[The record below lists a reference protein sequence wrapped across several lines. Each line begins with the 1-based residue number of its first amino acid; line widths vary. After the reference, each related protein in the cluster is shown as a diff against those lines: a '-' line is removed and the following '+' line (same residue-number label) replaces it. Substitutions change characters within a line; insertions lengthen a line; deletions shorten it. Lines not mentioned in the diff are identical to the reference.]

1 MDANLLIIFGFLNKV
16 TQQLMKHLFYLNKF
30 FWKYRTLLAIGT
42 VFIIIANLFALY
54 PAEFVRKAFDAV
66 ILSMNTGNS
75 SNTSEILIKYGS
87 LIVLFAILKG
97 IFMYCMRQTIIVIS
111 RKIEYDLK
119 NEIYQQYQA
128 LSISFYKKN
137 KTGDL
142 MNRISEDVSR
152 VRMYLGPALMYAINI
167 FILFLLVISKML
179 SISTTL
185 TFFVLLPLPILAVS
199 VYFVSST
206 MNKRSEKV
214 QAQLSGIT
222 NVAQETFS
230 GIKIIK
236 SFSNEENA
244 LEVFMNS
251 CKSYTKRQLELVKIE
266 ALFFPLII
274 SMIGVSSVLTVYIGG
289 LESFKGNI
297 STGNIAEFIIY
308 VNMLAWPVASIGWIT
323 SLVQRA
329 AASQERIN
337 DFLLLTSDIENKT
350 TEHTPI
356 KGDIVFNEVNLSYTD
371 TNIQAL
377 KNLNFRLKEGNTLGI
392 FGKTGSGKSTIANL
406 VCRLYD
412 TSTGSISFGNTNI
425 KNLNL
430 NSLRTA
436 IGYIPQDGYLFSG
449 TIRENIAFSSDTIDN
464 QKIIEAAKKADILDE
479 INNFKEGL
487 DTIIGERGVQL
498 SGGQRQRLAIAR
510 TFYKNPSLYIFD
522 DCLSAIDATKE
533 QRILKQLK
541 LESKAKSS
549 IIISHRI
556 STLKDADKIIV
567 LDNGEITESGS
578 HSELLSQKGFYFE
591 MHQIQTNKES

>member
-1 MDANLLIIFGFLNKV
+1 
-16 TQQLMKHLFYLNKF
+16 MKHLFYLNKF
-30 FWKYRTLLAIGT
+30 FWKYRILLAIGT

-66 ILSMNTGNS
+66 ILSMNTGNT

-167 FILFLLVISKML
+167 FVLFLLVISKML

-185 TFFVLLPLPILAVS
+185 TIYVLLPLPILAVS

-214 QAQLSGIT
+214 QAQLSDIT
-222 NVAQETFS
+222 TVAQETFS

-236 SFSNEENA
+236 SFSNEDNA

-289 LESFKGNI
+289 LESFNGNI

-323 SLVQRA
+323 SLVQRS

-337 DFLLLTSDIENKT
+337 DFLLLTSDIENNT
-350 TEHTPI
+350 SEHTPVE
-356 KGDIVFNEVNLSYTD
+356 GDIVFNEVNLSYTD

-377 KNLNFRLKEGNTLGI
+377 KNISFTLKEGNTLGI

-412 TSTGSISFGNTNI
+412 TSSGSISFEKTNI

-464 QKIIEAAKKADILDE
+464 QKILEAAKKADILDE

-541 LESKAKSS
+541 VESKAKSS

-578 HSELLSQKGFYFE
+578 HIELLSQEGFYFE

>member
-1 MDANLLIIFGFLNKV
+1 
-16 TQQLMKHLFYLNKF
+16 MKHLFYLNKF

-214 QAQLSGIT
+214 QAQLSEIT

-356 KGDIVFNEVNLSYTD
+356 EGDIVFNEVNLSYTD

-377 KNLNFRLKEGNTLGI
+377 KNLSFRLKQGNTLGI

-487 DTIIGERGVQL
+487 DTVIGERGVQL

-541 LESKAKSS
+541 LESKEKSS

>member
-1 MDANLLIIFGFLNKV
+1 
-16 TQQLMKHLFYLNKF
+16 MKHLFYLNKF

-214 QAQLSGIT
+214 QAQLSDIT
-222 NVAQETFS
+222 TVAQETFS

-350 TEHTPI
+350 TEHTSI
-356 KGDIVFNEVNLSYTD
+356 EGDIVFNEVNLSYTD

-377 KNLNFRLKEGNTLGI
+377 KNLSFRLKEGNTLGI

-541 LESKAKSS
+541 VESKAKSS

>member
-214 QAQLSGIT
+214 QAQLSDIT
-222 NVAQETFS
+222 TVAQETFS

-356 KGDIVFNEVNLSYTD
+356 EGDIVFNEVNLSYTD

-377 KNLNFRLKEGNTLGI
+377 KNLSFRLKQGNTLGI

-541 LESKAKSS
+541 VESKAKSS

>member
-1 MDANLLIIFGFLNKV
+1 
-16 TQQLMKHLFYLNKF
+16 MKHLFYLNKF

-214 QAQLSGIT
+214 QAQLSDIT
-222 NVAQETFS
+222 TVAQETFS

-274 SMIGVSSVLTVYIGG
+274 FMIGVSSVLTIYIGG

-337 DFLLLTSDIENKT
+337 NFLLLTSDIENKT

-377 KNLNFRLKEGNTLGI
+377 KNLNFRLKEGKTLGI

-479 INNFKEGL
+479 INNFKDGL

-541 LESKAKSS
+541 VESKAKSS

-567 LDNGEITESGS
+567 LENGEITESGS

>member
-1 MDANLLIIFGFLNKV
+1 
-16 TQQLMKHLFYLNKF
+16 MKHLFYLNKF

-66 ILSMNTGNS
+66 ILSMNTENS
-75 SNTSEILIKYGS
+75 SNTSDILIKYGS

-214 QAQLSGIT
+214 QAQLSDIT
-222 NVAQETFS
+222 TVAQETFS

-356 KGDIVFNEVNLSYTD
+356 EGDIVFNEVNLSYTD

-377 KNLNFRLKEGNTLGI
+377 KNLSFRLKQGNTLGI

-541 LESKAKSS
+541 VESKEKSS

-578 HSELLSQKGFYFE
+578 HRELLSQKGFYFE

>member
-1 MDANLLIIFGFLNKV
+1 
-16 TQQLMKHLFYLNKF
+16 MKHLFYLNKF

-142 MNRISEDVSR
+142 MNRISEDVSK

-214 QAQLSGIT
+214 QAQLSDIT
-222 NVAQETFS
+222 TVAQETFS

-274 SMIGVSSVLTVYIGG
+274 SMIGVSSVLTIYIGG

-350 TEHTPI
+350 TEHTSI
-356 KGDIVFNEVNLSYTD
+356 EGDIVFNEVNLSYTD

-377 KNLNFRLKEGNTLGI
+377 KNLSFRLKEGNTLGI

-541 LESKAKSS
+541 VESKAKSS

-567 LDNGEITESGS
+567 LENGEITESGS

>member
-1 MDANLLIIFGFLNKV
+1 
-16 TQQLMKHLFYLNKF
+16 MKHLFYLNKF
-30 FWKYRTLLAIGT
+30 FWKYRTLLSIGT

-244 LEVFMNS
+244 LEVFMTS
-251 CKSYTKRQLELVKIE
+251 CKRYTKRQLELVKIE

-274 SMIGVSSVLTVYIGG
+274 SMIGVSSVLTIYIGG
-289 LESFKGNI
+289 LESYKGNI

-350 TEHTPI
+350 TEHTSI
-356 KGDIVFNEVNLSYTD
+356 EGDIVFNEVNLSYTD

-377 KNLNFRLKEGNTLGI
+377 KNLSFRLKEGNTLGI

-541 LESKAKSS
+541 VESKAKSS

>member
-1 MDANLLIIFGFLNKV
+1 
-16 TQQLMKHLFYLNKF
+16 MKHLFYLNKF
-30 FWKYRTLLAIGT
+30 FWKYRILLAIGT

-66 ILSMNTGNS
+66 ILSMNTGNT

-167 FILFLLVISKML
+167 FVLFLLVISKML

-185 TFFVLLPLPILAVS
+185 TIYVLLPLPILAVS

-214 QAQLSGIT
+214 QAQLSDIT
-222 NVAQETFS
+222 TVAQETFS

-236 SFSNEENA
+236 SFSNEDNA

-289 LESFKGNI
+289 LESFNGNI

-323 SLVQRA
+323 SLVQRS

-337 DFLLLTSDIENKT
+337 DFLLLTSDIENNT
-350 TEHTPI
+350 SEHTPVE
-356 KGDIVFNEVNLSYTD
+356 GDIVFNEVNLSYTD

-377 KNLNFRLKEGNTLGI
+377 KNISFTLKEGNTLGI

-412 TSTGSISFGNTNI
+412 TSSGSISFEKTNI

-464 QKIIEAAKKADILDE
+464 QKILEAAKKADILDE

-541 LESKAKSS
+541 VESKAKSS

-578 HSELLSQKGFYFE
+578 HIELLSQKGFYFE

>member
-1 MDANLLIIFGFLNKV
+1 
-16 TQQLMKHLFYLNKF
+16 MKHLFYLNKF
-30 FWKYRTLLAIGT
+30 FWKYRISLAIGT

-66 ILSMNTGNS
+66 ILSINTGN
-75 SNTSEILIKYGS
+75 TSGTRKILVKYGS
-87 LIVLFAILKG
+87 LIVLFAVLKG
-97 IFMYCMRQTIIVIS
+97 VFMYCMRQTIIVIS

-167 FILFLLVISKML
+167 FILFFLVISKML
-179 SISTTL
+179 TISTTL
-185 TFFVLLPLPILAVS
+185 TFYVLFPLPILAIS
-199 VYFVSST
+199 VYFVSNT

-214 QAQLSGIT
+214 QAQLSDIT
-222 NVAQETFS
+222 AVAQETFS

-236 SFSNEENA
+236 SFSNEYNA

-289 LESFKGNI
+289 IESFKGNI

-337 DFLLLTSDIENKT
+337 DFLLLTSDVENKT
-350 TEHTPI
+350 TKHTPI
-356 KGDIVFNEVNLSYTD
+356 SGNIIFNDVNLRYTD
-371 TNIQAL
+371 TNIQAI
-377 KNLNFRLKEGNTLGI
+377 KNLNFTLIEGETLGI

-412 TSTGSISFGNTNI
+412 TTTGSVSFGNTNI

-430 NSLRTA
+430 NSLRRA

-464 QKIIEAAKKADILDE
+464 HKIIESAKKADILDE
-479 INNFKEGL
+479 INNFKDGL

-510 TFYKNPSLYIFD
+510 TFYKNPKLYIFD

-533 QRILKQLK
+533 QRILNQLK
-541 LESKAKSS
+541 LESKDRSS

-556 STLKDADKIIV
+556 STLKEADKIIV
-567 LDNGEITESGS
+567 LDNGKIIETGS
-578 HSELLSQKGFYFE
+578 HNELLNDKGFYYK
-591 MHQIQTNKES
+591 MYQIQTNKES

>member
-1 MDANLLIIFGFLNKV
+1 
-16 TQQLMKHLFYLNKF
+16 MKHLFYLNKF

-214 QAQLSGIT
+214 QAQLSDIT
-222 NVAQETFS
+222 TVAQETFS

-356 KGDIVFNEVNLSYTD
+356 EGDIVFNEVNLSYTD

-377 KNLNFRLKEGNTLGI
+377 KNLSFRLKQGNTLGI

-541 LESKAKSS
+541 LESKKKSS

>member
-1 MDANLLIIFGFLNKV
+1 
-16 TQQLMKHLFYLNKF
+16 MKHLFYLNEF
-30 FWKYRTLLAIGT
+30 FWKYRTLLVIGT
-42 VFIIIANLFALY
+42 VFIVIANLFALY
-54 PAEFVRKAFDAV
+54 PAEFVRKAFDSV
-66 ILSMNTGNS
+66 ILSINTGNT

-97 IFMYCMRQTIIVIS
+97 IFMYCMRQTIIVMS

-119 NEIYQQYQA
+119 NKIYQQYQA

-142 MNRISEDVSR
+142 MNRISEDVNR
-152 VRMYLGPALMYAINI
+152 VRMYLGPAIMYAINI

-185 TFFVLLPLPILAVS
+185 TFYVLLPLPILAIS

-214 QAQLSGIT
+214 QAQLSDIT
-222 NVAQETFS
+222 TVAQETFS

-236 SFSNEENA
+236 SFSNEKNA
-244 LEVFMNS
+244 LELFMNS
-251 CKSYTKRQLELVKIE
+251 CKSYTKRQLELVKVE

-289 LESFKGNI
+289 LERFKGNI

-337 DFLLLTSDIENKT
+337 AFLLLTSDIKNKT
-350 TEHTPI
+350 IKHTAI
-356 KGDIVFNEVNLSYTD
+356 EGDIVFNAVNLSYTD

-377 KNLNFRLKEGNTLGI
+377 KNINFTLKARKTLGI

-406 VCRLYD
+406 LCRLYD
-412 TSTGSISFGNTNI
+412 TSNGSISFGNTNI
-425 KNLNL
+425 KDLNL

-449 TIRENIAFSSDTIDN
+449 TITENIAFSSNTIDN
-464 QKIIEAAKKADILDE
+464 QKILEAAKKADILDE
-479 INNFKEGL
+479 INNFKDGL

-522 DCLSAIDATKE
+522 DCLSAIDANKE
-533 QRILKQLK
+533 KRILKQLK
-541 LESKAKSS
+541 LETKEKSS

-578 HSELLSQKGFYFE
+578 HTELLSQKGFYFE

>member
-1 MDANLLIIFGFLNKV
+1 
-16 TQQLMKHLFYLNKF
+16 MKHLFYLNKF
-30 FWKYRTLLAIGT
+30 FWKYRILLAIGT

-66 ILSMNTGNS
+66 ILSMNTGNT

-152 VRMYLGPALMYAINI
+152 VRMYLGPALMYTINI
-167 FILFLLVISKML
+167 FVLFLLVISKML

-185 TFFVLLPLPILAVS
+185 TIYVLLPLPILAVS

-214 QAQLSGIT
+214 QAQLSDIT
-222 NVAQETFS
+222 TVAQETFS

-236 SFSNEENA
+236 SFSNEDNA

-289 LESFKGNI
+289 LESFNGNI

-323 SLVQRA
+323 SLVQRS

-337 DFLLLTSDIENKT
+337 DFLLLTSDIENNT
-350 TEHTPI
+350 SEHTPVE
-356 KGDIVFNEVNLSYTD
+356 GDIVFNEVNLSYTD

-377 KNLNFRLKEGNTLGI
+377 KNISFTLKEGNTLGI

-412 TSTGSISFGNTNI
+412 TSSGSISFEKTNI

-464 QKIIEAAKKADILDE
+464 QKILEAAKKADILDE

-541 LESKAKSS
+541 VESKAKSS

-578 HSELLSQKGFYFE
+578 HIELLSQKGFYFE

>member
-214 QAQLSGIT
+214 QAQLSDIT

-356 KGDIVFNEVNLSYTD
+356 EGDIVFNEVNLSYTD

-377 KNLNFRLKEGNTLGI
+377 KNLSFRLKQGNTLGI

>member
-1 MDANLLIIFGFLNKV
+1 
-16 TQQLMKHLFYLNKF
+16 MKHLFYLNKF

-214 QAQLSGIT
+214 QAQLSDIT
-222 NVAQETFS
+222 TVAQETFS

-350 TEHTPI
+350 TEHTSI
-356 KGDIVFNEVNLSYTD
+356 EGDIVFNEVNLSYTD

-377 KNLNFRLKEGNTLGI
+377 KNLSFRLKQGNTLGI

-541 LESKAKSS
+541 VESKEKSS

>member
-1 MDANLLIIFGFLNKV
+1 
-16 TQQLMKHLFYLNKF
+16 MKHLFYLNKF

-206 MNKRSEKV
+206 INKRSEKV
-214 QAQLSGIT
+214 QAQLSDIT
-222 NVAQETFS
+222 TIAQETFS

-289 LESFKGNI
+289 LESFNGNI

-323 SLVQRA
+323 SLVQRS

-337 DFLLLTSDIENKT
+337 DFLLLTSDIENNT
-350 TEHTPI
+350 SEHTPVE
-356 KGDIVFNEVNLSYTD
+356 GDIVFNEVNLSYTD

-377 KNLNFRLKEGNTLGI
+377 KNISFTLKEGNTLGI

-412 TSTGSISFGNTNI
+412 TSSGSISFEKTNI

-464 QKIIEAAKKADILDE
+464 QKILEAAKKADILDE

-541 LESKAKSS
+541 VESKAKSS

-578 HSELLSQKGFYFE
+578 HIELLSQKGFYFE